1 MNFYLISTI
10 QLMINID
17 INQLSYKMLNLTINP
32 RKTTLID
39 LEEDFF
45 FLPKQI
51 YVFYFITV
59 KIRREP
65 KKKIKIIN
73 ID

>member
-10 QLMINID
+10 QLMIDID

-39 LEEDFF
+39 PEEIFF

-59 KIRREP
+59 KNKTRT
-65 KKKIKIIN
+65 KKK
-73 ID
+73 